1 MLELVGAAVVFLGFA
16 FSPFWL
22 LTAETNH
29 SLQIEIS
36 LEAFTSKTVEA
47 DYLERFYNQRVERM
61 KSEKQIGSEMNKFAM
76 TKLEGIDKR
85 KAVAAAYMYSRMVMY
100 YNKLGTNSAKQ
111 IFTNKTRYTIL
122 KKMSEKGSVNY
133 MLNKTR
139 YYNNQFQHLIDARLI
154 KLDGNTVVLNCPWH
168 FDNKN
173 SIEAGLPGWITDD
186 ALSVFRAMHTYCPG
200 NEQQLILN
208 FGTDMTELYFK
219 VFKGEGYEKAK
230 KILEMVKR
238 KSSQAYEKTSDEN
251 KKIWE
256 EKQSRCTEQYH
267 EIAEDV
273 ERAYQINVHGHDR

>member
-139 YYNNQFQHLIDARLI
+139 YYNNS
-154 KLDGNTVVLNCPWH
+154 
-168 FDNKN
+168 
-173 SIEAGLPGWITDD
+173 SISLMPA
-186 ALSVFRAMHTYCPG
+186 
-200 NEQQLILN
+200 
-208 FGTDMTELYFK
+208 
-219 VFKGEGYEKAK
+219 
-230 KILEMVKR
+230 
-238 KSSQAYEKTSDEN
+238 
-251 KKIWE
+251 
-256 EKQSRCTEQYH
+256 
-267 EIAEDV
+267 
-273 ERAYQINVHGHDR
+273 